1 MDMIGNVDEWCRDW
15 YQDDY
20 YAKSPS
26 KNPSGPSKG
35 SIRVFRGG
43 AWVDGVRYCRSAYR
57 GFVDPDVRRD
67 YLGFRLVL
75 LPGQQG

>member
-1 MDMIGNVDEWCRDW
+1 MDMIGNADEWCRDW

-26 KNPSGPSKG
+26 RNPSGPSKG
-35 SIRVFRGG
+35 SNRVIRGG
-43 AWVDGVRYCRSAYR
+43 SWDSGAGYCRSASR
-57 GFVDPDVRRD
+57 DSNDPGGRD
-67 YLGFRLVL
+67 GNLGFRLVL